1 MIEVKRILL
10 SKLRNLEIPQL
21 FEKVLDILQNQN
33 LEAMHL
39 QDIFNILEKQRED
52 ANTLQTPYRKHR
64 LTAELARLH
73 KKRLNYASLIHVQVK
88 SLGNVD
94 DDDIKRMSQIAKALP
109 GEWLTY
115 LGRKNIFEVSEAIG
129 RFYYLLDT
137 SNYDDARQAFVGLGL
152 QHYLDELKKTN
163 FEYTQLYN
171 QRKKDIKERPRTG
184 DPAIKRETL
193 KVLQMLFDQ
202 VNFNQRLY
210 KEVDYTHLIV
220 MLNQELTRHSKSIK
234 TRIAT
239 NKRRARKKAEA
250 EAEKAAAAV
259 VSESITVEEVVEV
272 VSVSADEAQ
281 SSSEAPSMTNNNG
294 PTTSKDTSTPKP
306 IITSTTHNGAKGKQ
320 IPTKNL
326 MKKVKRT
333 GKRRRR

>member
-39 QDIFNILEKQRED
+39 QDIFNILERQRED

-193 KVLQMLFDQ
+193 KVLQMFFDQ

-220 MLNQELTRHSKSIK
+220 LLNQELTRHSKSIK

-239 NKRRARKKAEA
+239 NKRRARKKT
-250 EAEKAAAAV
+250 EAEKAAASVAKPVSVKDVEPIVIVETKSESGIAV
-259 VSESITVEEVVEV
+259 VATTTV
-272 VSVSADEAQ
+272 ATTRDEQ
-281 SSSEAPSMTNNNG
+281 RNPQLTKSHKGVKTKEIPV
-294 PTTSKDTSTPKP
+294 KD
-306 IITSTTHNGAKGKQ
+306 
-320 IPTKNL
+320 L
-326 MKKVKRT
+326 MKVLKRSGK
-333 GKRRRR
+333 GKRRRT